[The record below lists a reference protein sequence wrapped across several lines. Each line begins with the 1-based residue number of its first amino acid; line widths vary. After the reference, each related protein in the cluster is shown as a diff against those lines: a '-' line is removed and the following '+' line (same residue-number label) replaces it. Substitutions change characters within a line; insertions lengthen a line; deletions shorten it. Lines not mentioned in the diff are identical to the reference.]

1 MHILKY
7 TFYTVIL
14 LCCTLKGQVFAQTEP
29 IIFGKVTDTEGK
41 GLRGI
46 TIALKSKELVQT
58 NSDGTF
64 RLPATVKFPATLYFR
79 AVGYKT
85 ISVSIDQLNWNN
97 KSGLIVQ
104 LFPVSVEVDEVL
116 VTGRRN
122 NSYLINTTELG
133 GKFSGSLK
141 DLPQSISLVS
151 KEFMEDKQ
159 AFVITDVVQDLAGV
173 NQASAYDDLTIRG
186 FNSGYISGMRLVN
199 GMRSGYGYGTSFWRT
214 PLTVNLESIE
224 VLKGPGASLFG
235 DITPGGTINMVTKKP
250 LKKKHTSINFAI
262 GSFQTYRSTLDIGGP
277 LDSAERV
284 LYRLNVGYENSR
296 TFRDVNQRKSILVA
310 PSFSFRPAEGT
321 TLDVDLT
328 YDNFD
333 GYLDRGL
340 GIRNNDFYAQ
350 SRSFNVSQPTDFFKT
365 NFLTLSARLNQQLTE
380 DLSLHMNYMKSIY
393 KEKLNEF
400 RTLNTYANPPQNT
413 VMNMRFQSKQI
424 TDYTDNLVNY
434 LRYTLDRP
442 GHQHQLVLGVD
453 YAQYRGD
460 KDNILRESR
469 SRMLNGKEVPLTI
482 DLENPNREVID
493 ISSYIWRPQA
503 EFPFLNPY
511 QSLGFYIQD
520 QVTVGERLHVV
531 LGLRHEYYRSSSA
544 DLKESFKTKQNAWL
558 PRLGMTYKINEQVNY
573 FASYSQG
580 YVPVGADFIYNYENY
595 GADRPFNPER
605 SFQVETGLKTGFF
618 KNNLQTE
625 LSVFHIG
632 RENMLIATGGLSDS
646 GLPVYRQSGQVI
658 SRGVEL
664 DFRGQISKEFQ
675 VMANYSFNHT
685 EVKSSSLAGEEGL
698 PLSNAPKNMAGM
710 WLKYIFSRYAV
721 KGLGFGAGVYYVD
734 QRRMDNAAR
743 KDENGNGVWD
753 MWPSYTTV
761 NAAVYYHLKGMRFTA
776 NINNV
781 FDKYYYLG
789 GFDYTRGFIG
799 TPRNFMLSIGFNL

>member
-14 LCCTLKGQVFAQTEP
+14 LCCILNGQVFAQTEP

-186 FNSGYISGMRLVN
+186 FNSGYTSGMRLVN

-250 LKKKHTSINFAI
+250 LEKKHTSINFAI

-380 DLSLHMNYMKSIY
+380 DLSLHVNYMKSIY

-632 RENMLIATGGLSDS
+632 RENMLIATGGVSDS

-698 PLSNAPKNMAGM
+698 PLSNAPKNMLGM

>member
-1 MHILKY
+1 MHKLKY
-7 TFYTVIL
+7 TFYTFIL
-14 LCCTLKGQVFAQTEP
+14 LCCTLNGQVFAQTEP

-46 TIALKSKELVQT
+46 TVVLKSKELLQT

-64 RLPATVKFPATLYFR
+64 RLPAAVKFPATLYFR

-85 ISVSIDQLNWNN
+85 ISVSVDQLNWNN
-97 KSGLIVQ
+97 KSGLVVQ

-186 FNSGYISGMRLVN
+186 FNSGYTSGMRLVN

-214 PLTVNLESIE
+214 PLTVNLESVE

-250 LKKKHTSINFAI
+250 LEKKHTSVNFAI
-262 GSFQTYRSTLDIGGP
+262 GSFQTYRTTLDIGGP
-277 LDSAERV
+277 LDSAKRV

-296 TFRDVNQRKSILVA
+296 TFRDVNQRKNILVA

-380 DLSLHMNYMKSIY
+380 NLSLHMNYMKSIY

-424 TDYTDNLVNY
+424 TDYTDNLVSY
-434 LRYTLDRP
+434 LRYALDRP
-442 GHQHQLVLGVD
+442 GHQHRLVLGVD

-469 SRMLNGKEVPLTI
+469 SRMLNAKEVPLTI

-493 ISSYIWRPQA
+493 ISTYIWRPQA

-511 QSLGFYIQD
+511 QSMGFYIQD

-558 PRLGMTYKINEQVNY
+558 PRLGLTYKINEQVNY

-605 SFQVETGLKTGFF
+605 SFQIETGLKTGFF

-632 RENMLIATGGLSDS
+632 RENMLIATGGISDN

-743 KDENGNGVWD
+743 KDQNGNVVWD

-761 NAAVYYHLKGMRFTA
+761 NTAVYYHLKGMRFTA

-799 TPRNFMLSIGFNL
+799 TPRNFMLSVGFNL

>member
-1 MHILKY
+1 
-7 TFYTVIL
+7 
-14 LCCTLKGQVFAQTEP
+14 
-29 IIFGKVTDTEGK
+29 
-41 GLRGI
+41 
-46 TIALKSKELVQT
+46 
-58 NSDGTF
+58 
-64 RLPATVKFPATLYFR
+64 
-79 AVGYKT
+79 
-85 ISVSIDQLNWNN
+85 
-97 KSGLIVQ
+97 
-104 LFPVSVEVDEVL
+104 
-116 VTGRRN
+116 
-122 NSYLINTTELG
+122 
-133 GKFSGSLK
+133 
-141 DLPQSISLVS
+141 
-151 KEFMEDKQ
+151 
-159 AFVITDVVQDLAGV
+159 
-173 NQASAYDDLTIRG
+173 
-186 FNSGYISGMRLVN
+186 
-199 GMRSGYGYGTSFWRT
+199 
-214 PLTVNLESIE
+214 
-224 VLKGPGASLFG
+224 
-235 DITPGGTINMVTKKP
+235 
-250 LKKKHTSINFAI
+250 
-262 GSFQTYRSTLDIGGP
+262 
-277 LDSAERV
+277 
-284 LYRLNVGYENSR
+284 
-296 TFRDVNQRKSILVA
+296 
-310 PSFSFRPAEGT
+310 
-321 TLDVDLT
+321 
-328 YDNFD
+328 
-333 GYLDRGL
+333 
-340 GIRNNDFYAQ
+340 
-350 SRSFNVSQPTDFFKT
+350 
-365 NFLTLSARLNQQLTE
+365 
-380 DLSLHMNYMKSIY
+380 MKSIY

-632 RENMLIATGGLSDS
+632 RENMLIATGGVSDS

-761 NAAVYYHLKGMRFTA
+761 NTAVYYHLRGMRFTA

-799 TPRNFMLSIGFNL
+799 TPRNFMLSVGFNL

>member
-7 TFYTVIL
+7 TFYISIFLFCIL
-14 LCCTLKGQVFAQTEP
+14 NGQVYAQTEP
-29 IIFGKVTDTEGK
+29 VIFGKVTDTEGK

-46 TIALKSKELVQT
+46 TIILKSKELIQT

-64 RLPATVKFPATLYFR
+64 RLPATVKLPAILSFR

-85 ISVSIDQLNWNN
+85 LSVSVDQLNWNN
-97 KSGLIVQ
+97 IKGLNVQ
-104 LFPVSVEVDEVL
+104 LFPASVEVDEVL

-186 FNSGYISGMRLVN
+186 FNSGYTSGMRLVN

-214 PLTVNLESIE
+214 PLTVNLESVE

-250 LKKKHTSINFAI
+250 LETKHTSVNFAI
-262 GSFQTYRSTLDIGGP
+262 GSFQTYRATLDIGGP
-277 LDSAERV
+277 LDSAKRV

-296 TFRDVNQRKSILVA
+296 TFRDVNQRKNILVA

-321 TLDVDLT
+321 AIDVDLT

-380 DLSLHMNYMKSIY
+380 DLSLHVNYMKSIY

-424 TDYTDNLVNY
+424 TDYTDNLVSY
-434 LRYTLDRP
+434 LRYALDRP
-442 GHQHQLVLGVD
+442 GHQHRLVLGVD

-511 QSLGFYIQD
+511 QSMGFYIQD

-558 PRLGMTYKINEQVNY
+558 PRLGLTYKINEQVNY

-632 RENMLIATGGLSDS
+632 RENMLIATGGISES

-664 DFRGQISKEFQ
+664 DFRGQINKEFQ

-698 PLSNAPKNMAGM
+698 ALSNAPKNMAGM

-734 QRRMDNAAR
+734 ERRMDNAAR
-743 KDENGNGVWD
+743 KDQNGNGVWD

-761 NAAVYYHLKGMRFTA
+761 NTAVYYHLKGMRFTA

-789 GFDYTRGFIG
+789 GFDYTRGFVG
-799 TPRNFMLSIGFNL
+799 TPRNFMLSVGFNL

>member
-14 LCCTLKGQVFAQTEP
+14 LCCTLNGQVFAQTEP

-46 TIALKSKELVQT
+46 TIALKSKELLQT

-186 FNSGYISGMRLVN
+186 FNSGYTSGMRLVN

-250 LKKKHTSINFAI
+250 LEKKHTSINFAI

-277 LDSAERV
+277 LDSAKRV

-310 PSFSFRPAEGT
+310 PSFSFRPAKGT

-380 DLSLHMNYMKSIY
+380 DLSLHVNYMKSIY

-632 RENMLIATGGLSDS
+632 RENMLIATGGVSDS

>member
-14 LCCTLKGQVFAQTEP
+14 LCCILNGQVFAQTEP

-186 FNSGYISGMRLVN
+186 FNSGYTSGMRLVN

-250 LKKKHTSINFAI
+250 LEKKHTSVNFAI

-380 DLSLHMNYMKSIY
+380 DLSLHVNYMKSIY

-424 TDYTDNLVNY
+424 TDYTDNLVSY
-434 LRYTLDRP
+434 LRYALDRP
-442 GHQHQLVLGVD
+442 EHQHQLVLGVD

-632 RENMLIATGGLSDS
+632 RENMLIATGGVSDS
-646 GLPVYRQSGQVI
+646 GLPIYRQSGQVI

-761 NAAVYYHLKGMRFTA
+761 NTAVYYHLRGMRFTA

-799 TPRNFMLSIGFNL
+799 TPRNFMLSVGFNL

>member
-46 TIALKSKELVQT
+46 TIALKSKELLQT

-116 VTGRRN
+116 VTGRPN

-250 LKKKHTSINFAI
+250 LEKKHTSINFAI